1 MQSIGAVKSM
11 LLVVSAGLP
20 CFGVFCC
27 LGFAGTSLGGVLV
40 FLISLPHGSL
50 ACLFLLWGMRQ
61 RCFVFVFAGACRL
74 AFFSRGVFAF
84 KLLLG
89 GLLGFSDLFPTCLD
103 CRDCCTND
111 PQIDCWTNGLV
122 RTYEFQA
129 CILDTSGVWPGSFL
143 QPQHKGVRSAA
154 GSVVGGFTGVGG
166 LGVGGWRLAACRA
179 CDQLKQIAYER
190 LATKHLVLEL
200 LGLD

>member
-1 MQSIGAVKSM
+1 MIFFQLALIVVIAVQMTPK
-11 LLVVSAGLP
+11 
-20 CFGVFCC
+20 
-27 LGFAGTSLGGVLV
+27 
-40 FLISLPHGSL
+40 LIVGPMDWCGPMNFRHT
-50 ACLFLLWGMRQ
+50 F
-61 RCFVFVFAGACRL
+61 
-74 AFFSRGVFAF
+74 
-84 KLLLG
+84 
-89 GLLGFSDLFPTCLD
+89 
-103 CRDCCTND
+103 
-111 PQIDCWTNGLV
+111 
-122 RTYEFQA
+122 
-129 CILDTSGVWPGSFL
+129 LDTSGVWPGSFL